1 MLKKIFVF
9 ITLIGLS
16 ISLCGCVVLLA
27 GAVGGAGTAVWL
39 SGKLVQEFNVPS
51 DRAIR
56 ATHNALEELKLPITK
71 ETTTN
76 DVTQIMSKYSD
87 GKTIWIDIK
96 STTQAACRIEIRV
109 GATGTKEAEQ
119 KILTKISAFL

>member
-1 MLKKIFVF
+1 MFKKTIIFV
-9 ITLIGLS
+9 TLIGLS
-16 ISLCGCVVLLA
+16 LSLCGCIALLA
-27 GAVGGAGTAVWL
+27 GAVGGAGTAAWL
-39 SGKLVQEFNVPS
+39 SGKLVQEYNVPS
-51 DRAIR
+51 DRAIK
-56 ATHNALEELKLPITK
+56 ATHNALSSLKFPITK

-109 GATGTKEAEQ
+109 GATGTKEAER
-119 KILTKISAFL
+119 KILTKISAYL

>member
-1 MLKKIFVF
+1 MNKRFVVF

-16 ISLCGCVVLLA
+16 LSLCGCVVLLA
-27 GAVGGAGTAVWL
+27 GAVGGAGTAAWL

-56 ATHNALEELKLPITK
+56 ATHNALEGLKLPINK
-71 ETTTN
+71 ETTTSE
-76 DVTQIMSKYSD
+76 VTQIMSRYTD

-96 STTQAACRIEIRV
+96 STTSAACRIEIRV
-109 GATGTKEAEQ
+109 GATGTKEAER
-119 KILTKISAFL
+119 KILTKISAYL